1 MGREKSEGLIVP
13 QGRRKAVPTAVEFG
27 PRGGKA
33 TPASEQAAQL
43 QLFSETADSPQG
55 AVAGVDTGR
64 PVPAPSAVPKS
75 EATRRGSLPPMTM
88 EEVARGFNLRE
99 AFRQVASNHGA
110 PGPDGMTIE
119 EVREHLDDM
128 PTTATSTP
136 VPSGRVVG

>member
-1 MGREKSEGLIVP
+1 MGREKSEGRIVP
-13 QGRRKAVPTAVEFG
+13 QGRRKTAPTSAIR

-43 QLFSETADSPQG
+43 QLFCEPADSPQG
-55 AVAGVDTGR
+55 ADGGAATGR
-64 PVPAPSAVPKS
+64 PVAAPRAVPLS
-75 EATRRGSLPPMTM
+75 QSTRRGSLPPMTM